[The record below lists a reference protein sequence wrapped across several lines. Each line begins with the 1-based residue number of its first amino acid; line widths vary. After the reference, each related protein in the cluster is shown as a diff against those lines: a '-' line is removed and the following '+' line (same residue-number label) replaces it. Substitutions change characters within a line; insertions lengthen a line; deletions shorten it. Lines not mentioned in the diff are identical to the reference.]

1 MPRYAQWQVID
12 RGILACNDSSS
23 FPVSNAGF
31 ALFFSGSSY
40 CHRRGSQ
47 GDLFEASEK
56 IVEEEED
63 EDYDDDAFEKSFSKA
78 FEPPGASRLKGNC
91 RSATAIFAI

>member
-1 MPRYAQWQVID
+1 MFVFY
-12 RGILACNDSSS
+12 
-23 FPVSNAGF
+23 
-31 ALFFSGSSY
+31 FSGSSGY

-56 IVEEEED
+56 IVEEEEE

-78 FEPPGASRLKGNC
+78 FEPPGAPRSKGIVDMLLLPSLLLWFLTN
-91 RSATAIFAI
+91 IHK